1 MLLLMQS
8 ALSPPVWRSLLFS
21 WDGWLL
27 TLALVVLE
35 PAYGC
40 FLYRVMPD
48 PTPRRTKLLLY
59 ASIIFSEWLLVVL
72 TLLVLRRHGLSSAD
86 LGQRLGIPWLTLAVT
101 ILLLT
106 AIAVFSI
113 VNLRQLGRARPEQLA
128 AAVHR
133 VQKLLPVCG
142 LEQATFAL
150 VAVTAGICEELL
162 YRGWLVRFLGAGS
175 GSIWAGVIV
184 AGAVFGIAHAYQGPK
199 GMLLTGVLGTGFGVL
214 FVLMGSLVPG
224 QILHTAID
232 LLNGIVA
239 GSIVSRLRAEA
250 ATAGRAALP
259 SLREASAEPASPK

>member
-35 PAYGC
+35 PACGC

-106 AIAVFSI
+106 AVGQRFKIKRVRIVLAVFSALLLCLPMYLI
-113 VNLRQLGRARPEQLA
+113 LRLPRA
-128 AAVHR
+128 
-133 VQKLLPVCG
+133 
-142 LEQATFAL
+142 
-150 VAVTAGICEELL
+150 
-162 YRGWLVRFLGAGS
+162 
-175 GSIWAGVIV
+175 
-184 AGAVFGIAHAYQGPK
+184 
-199 GMLLTGVLGTGFGVL
+199 
-214 FVLMGSLVPG
+214 
-224 QILHTAID
+224 
-232 LLNGIVA
+232 
-239 GSIVSRLRAEA
+239 
-250 ATAGRAALP
+250 
-259 SLREASAEPASPK
+259 